1 MYNKE
6 AVMAYNNLK
15 MPTETKDKPKK
26 TFSTGLLSR
35 INYDEKKDK
44 EETGSLNSVSK
55 YVLNIRKARQDLKD
69 NDRT

>member
-15 MPTETKDKPKK
+15 MPTESKEKPKK

-35 INYDEKKDK
+35 INYDKKEDK